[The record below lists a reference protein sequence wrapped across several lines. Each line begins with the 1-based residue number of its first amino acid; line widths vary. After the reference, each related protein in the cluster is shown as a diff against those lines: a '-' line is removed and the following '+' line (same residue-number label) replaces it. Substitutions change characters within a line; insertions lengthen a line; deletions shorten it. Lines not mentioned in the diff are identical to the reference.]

1 MTHKDKIKQ
10 FKRWLR
16 FYLIRFVVFLIT
28 RYPASKL
35 PKIKQL
41 LKKAFHLFFKKEK
54 VKAMALLPKE
64 FEPRK
69 HEILDKMMDNQ
80 ILTLLEVFFYEKL
93 IKSNPN
99 YIKVEGLEILEETY
113 KKHGR
118 FIILTA
124 HFGSWELMGYT
135 LAKLG
140 YNMNA
145 IAREQADNQMTKF
158 MNSFRENRNVK
169 VIMKNNI
176 IESIKKLKK
185 GEIVGLLSDLNAR
198 EWGYQ
203 TTFFGKKA
211 SFYNAPVI
219 LSMRAKAPLI
229 PSFVERQKDGTQLIR
244 FEKPIEWKKGTK
256 MSEKIRQYVERYESE
271 FRRRPDL
278 WCWFHPRYDHAELGR
293 VD

>member
-1 MTHKDKIKQ
+1 MTNKDKFKQ
-10 FKRWLR
+10 FKRWIR
-16 FYLIRFVVFLIT
+16 FYLIRLVVFAIT

-41 LKKAFHLFFKKEK
+41 LKKAFHLFFQKEK
-54 VKAMALLPKE
+54 KKAMELIPAE
-64 FEPRK
+64 FSSK
-69 HEILDKMMDNQ
+69 KDKIIDKMMDNQ

-93 IKSNPN
+93 ISSNPD
-99 YIKVEGLEILEETY
+99 YIKIEGLDIIKEAY
-113 KKHGR
+113 QKHGS
-118 FIILTA
+118 FIILSA
-124 HFGSWELMGYT
+124 HFGNWEIMGYT

-140 YNMNA
+140 YKMNV

-158 MNSFRENRNVK
+158 MNSFRENRDVE

-176 IESIKKLKK
+176 IESIKRVKK

-219 LSMRAKAPLI
+219 LSMRGKAPLI

-256 MSEKIRQYVERYESE
+256 MSEKIRQYVERYESA

-293 VD
+293 TD